1 MSVLEEVSA
10 AKPEIKSRKTFSQ
23 QMRDFPWWG
32 VLLVLGIF
40 WAFVG
45 MLQNEQYRDAL
56 RFIINPENTTEIG
69 AGILIKTGIRVT
81 LLVTIV
87 SYVMALIL
95 GLILG
100 VMRVSKN
107 PILYHLST
115 LYVEVMRGVPMLVL
129 ILWIGFVVVPGL
141 RDATAGRFEL
151 SRVQGGIIGLA
162 LGYAAY
168 LAETYR
174 AGIESIHKG
183 QMEAA
188 RSLGMSYFQA
198 MRYVILPQ
206 AIRRVVP
213 PLANDFVAM
222 LKDSALVSVVA
233 VPEILQSARLYVSRT
248 FRAFEGYNS
257 AALLY
262 LILTLLFIFLVRF
275 IERRW
280 HVDV

>member
-1 MSVLEEVSA
+1 L
-10 AKPEIKSRKTFSQ
+10 
-23 QMRDFPWWG
+23 
-32 VLLVLGIF
+32 
-40 WAFVG
+40 
-45 MLQNEQYRDAL
+45 
-56 RFIINPENTTEIG
+56 
-69 AGILIKTGIRVT
+69 
-81 LLVTIV
+81 
-87 SYVMALIL
+87 
-95 GLILG
+95 
-100 VMRVSKN
+100 
-107 PILYHLST
+107 
-115 LYVEVMRGVPMLVL
+115 
-129 ILWIGFVVVPGL
+129 
-141 RDATAGRFEL
+141 
-151 SRVQGGIIGLA
+151 GLA

-188 RSLGMSYFQA
+188 RSLGMSYVQA
-198 MRYVILPQ
+198 MRYVVLPQ

-257 AALLY
+257 AAFLY
-262 LILTLLFIFLVRF
+262 LVLTLSFIVVVRL

-280 HVDV
+280 RVDS